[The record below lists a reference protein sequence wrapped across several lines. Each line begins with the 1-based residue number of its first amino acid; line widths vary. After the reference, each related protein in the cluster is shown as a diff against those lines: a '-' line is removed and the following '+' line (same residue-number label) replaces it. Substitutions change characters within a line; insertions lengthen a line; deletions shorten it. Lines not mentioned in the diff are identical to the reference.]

1 MSTAAPFLEVRSVVK
16 RYHNHT
22 ALDEVSLNL
31 QSGRIFGLLGPNGAG
46 KTTLIRIINQII
58 GPDEGQLLLEGRP
71 LSYAD
76 THRMG
81 YLPEERGLYKK
92 MKIGDQALY
101 LAQLRGLSAR
111 DARQQVRHWFTRL
124 DIQGWVDKKVEE
136 LSKGMQQKVQ
146 FACTVLHRPDLIIL
160 DEPFSGFD
168 PVNAEVLK
176 QEILNL
182 QRDGA
187 TLLFSTHRMETVEE
201 MCQDIAL
208 IHKSKVVLSGETGEI
223 RRRFSDRTYLLRHEG
238 EFQWPVQGVERP
250 SIPNSDS
257 EKVPLSEY
265 HSEKVPSS
273 EYHSEKVPSSGSD
286 VVKAPSAHSNEE
298 SAVRETRV
306 RLTQGSLNDLL
317 AHCIAQKIEL
327 HSVEEIRP
335 GFHEI
340 FIKTVKESQP

>member
-1 MSTAAPFLEVRSVVK
+1 MVK

-22 ALDEVSLNL
+22 ALDGVGLSLR
-31 QSGRIFGLLGPNGAG
+31 SGRIFGLLGPNGAG

-58 GPDEGQLLLEGRP
+58 GPDSGQLLLEGRP

-92 MKIGDQALY
+92 MKIGEQALY
-101 LAQLRGLSAR
+101 LAQLRGLSSR

-124 DIQGWVDKKVEE
+124 DIQAWAEKKVEE

-182 QRDGA
+182 QREGA

-201 MCQDIAL
+201 MCQDVAL
-208 IHKSKVVLSGETGEI
+208 INRAKVVLSGETAEI
-223 RRRFSDRTYLLRHEG
+223 RARYSDRSYLIRHEG
-238 EFQWPVQGVERP
+238 PLVLPKRGVELLP
-250 SIPNSDS
+250 PTAKATQETSAKALEETSTKALEGTSTKGAPAPGVPTHNSAAA
-257 EKVPLSEY
+257 EPTIQ
-265 HSEKVPSS
+265 
-273 EYHSEKVPSSGSD
+273 
-286 VVKAPSAHSNEE
+286 
-298 SAVRETRV
+298 ETRV
-306 RLTQGSLNDLL
+306 RLTDGTLNDLL
-317 AHCIAQKIEL
+317 AHCIAQATPL
-327 HSVEEIRP
+327 HAVEEIRP
-335 GFHEI
+335 SFHDI
-340 FIKTVKESQP
+340 FIKTVKESQS